1 MGDSK
6 QRLRAQRLCGS
17 VAAVL
22 GAMLLASCTM
32 PQTRAAATPDAAM
45 RPAPPPA
52 GAPGAANR
60 PRRTSYVDA
69 STFDIIALLPPA
81 PLKGSVR
88 YEADRRMFRHTR
100 RFKDT
105 PRWVMATRDANAS
118 SADMLQHFSCALDI
132 EVTSS
137 TAPQILKLAQNLG
150 GDAGRMA
157 GSAKDHYQRLR
168 PYWIDR
174 GDICRPRDEL
184 GKSFDY
190 PSGHTI
196 AGWSWA
202 IALAQIAPERAT
214 PLLARGRA
222 YGESRI
228 VCGVHNATAV
238 EAGRLGAT
246 AAAVLA
252 QGNAQYQAD
261 LAAARAEYAQL
272 KQSAPHPDAARCS
285 EEAALVAMPL
295 D

>member
-6 QRLRAQRLCGS
+6 LWMQRTALCGTGVFLS
-17 VAAVL
+17 GL
-22 GAMLLASCTM
+22 LLAGCAT
-32 PQTRAAATPDAAM
+32 PPAKVLPPTPTPTPTAAQTAPAAAAAS
-45 RPAPPPA
+45 
-52 GAPGAANR
+52 R
-60 PRRTSYVDA
+60 PRRAPYVDA
-69 STFDIIALLPPA
+69 ASFDILALLPPA

-88 YEADRRMFRHTR
+88 YEADRRMFRETR

-105 PRWVMATRDANAS
+105 PRWVMATRDADAS
-118 SADMLQHFSCALDI
+118 TADMLQHFSCALDI
-132 EVTSS
+132 EITAA
-137 TAPQILKLAQNLG
+137 TAPRISQLAQNLS
-150 GDAGRMA
+150 GDAGRLA
-157 GSAKDHYQRLR
+157 GGAKDHYQRLR

-174 GDICRPRDEL
+174 GEICRPRDEL

-202 IALAQIAPERAT
+202 IALAQIAPDRAT

-252 QGNAQYQAD
+252 QGNAQYQID
-261 LAAARAEYAQL
+261 LAAARTEYASL
-272 KQSAPHPDAARCS
+272 RQSAPHPDAARCAA
-285 EEAALVAMPL
+285 EAALVALPL